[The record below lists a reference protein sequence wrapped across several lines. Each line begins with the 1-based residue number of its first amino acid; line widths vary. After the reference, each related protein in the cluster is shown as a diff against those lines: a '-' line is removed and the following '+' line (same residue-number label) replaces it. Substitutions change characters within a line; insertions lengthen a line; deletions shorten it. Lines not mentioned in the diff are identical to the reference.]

1 MTVCVTFGAP
11 CFGPKYRHI
20 CARSEY
26 VTFCTISAIA
36 VREMTVCVT
45 FGAPHFRFP
54 VAIWRRPIV
63 DHIGGVS
70 HGSGFP
76 QLRSEFVLG
85 RHRVACFFVARHC
98 PCKCT
103 MIVFEIAWRAKL
115 ALAKRYA
122 HVAVGNA
129 WWRLL
134 FHVLFFR
141 AEGFIAN
148 GVVCHGHVVDSKFA
162 AYRGNV
168 GAARRGC
175 RFADRVRRS
184 YLCCGLFPSWLPVLL
199 QLPACTRVEPH
210 LASGLRWV
218 MGGWDVPSLG
228 DTPRCRGVLVLFKSY
243 NK

>member
-1 MTVCVTFGAP
+1 MRLISVSRWRCGGAQP
-11 CFGPKYRHI
+11 L
-20 CARSEY
+20 
-26 VTFCTISAIA
+26 TTSAVFRMEAGFHNCGLNLSLAGIA
-36 VREMTVCVT
+36 WP
-45 FGAPHFRFP
+45 A
-54 VAIWRRPIV
+54 
-63 DHIGGVS
+63 
-70 HGSGFP
+70 
-76 QLRSEFVLG
+76 
-85 RHRVACFFVARHC
+85 FFVARHC

-122 HVAVGNA
+122 HVAMGNA

-134 FHVLFFR
+134 FRVLFFR
-141 AEGFIAN
+141 AGGFIAN
-148 GVVCHGHVVDSKFA
+148 GAVCHGNVVDSKFA

-218 MGGWDVPSLG
+218 MGGWDAPSLG
-228 DTPRCRGVLVLFKSY
+228 DTPRC
-243 NK
+243 